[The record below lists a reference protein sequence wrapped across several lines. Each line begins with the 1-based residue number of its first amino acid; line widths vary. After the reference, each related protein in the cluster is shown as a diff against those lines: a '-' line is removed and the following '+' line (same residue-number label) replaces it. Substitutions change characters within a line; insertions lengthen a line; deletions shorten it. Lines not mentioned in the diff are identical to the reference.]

1 MIHIEGM
8 GLLGSL
14 LALNL
19 HERDQPFTWHDSASP
34 ITAWKACTG
43 MVYPAGDDRSMEG
56 LRGWQSWLT
65 EGWLP
70 YLRAE
75 PVRYVYAHKNPP
87 HEGKYRAEFDL
98 GDMRVAPTQ
107 PGAVGV
113 NVPAIVTSTQLKFQA
128 SRYTACPS
136 DATTVVRAHGFNERL
151 GSYMWG
157 WSARVGLDVPDDLKA
172 ACDGMRPAFYSRK
185 DRFQI
190 VYAYPIPGEEGWWAG
205 SAIISQKTPH
215 SLDIAKH
222 FARWSS
228 AWAELWPRVPVTH
241 VGEQREGWR
250 PRPAVEV
257 DDAHLV
263 ERQGNVIT
271 FPPLWHSG
279 VRWAPLVINRALE
292 MLT

>member
-14 LALNL
+14 LALKL
-19 HERDQPFTWHDSASP
+19 EERGTPFTWNDTDSP

-56 LRGWQSWLT
+56 LRRWQTWLT

-70 YLRAE
+70 YMRAE
-75 PVRYVYAHKNPP
+75 PVRYVYTHKHPP
-87 HEGKYRAEFDL
+87 HEGRYRAEFNF

-107 PGAVGV
+107 PGAVSV
-113 NVPAIVTSTQLKFQA
+113 NVPAIVNSTQVKFSNSFIAQVPRDH
-128 SRYTACPS
+128 S
-136 DATTVVRAHGFNERL
+136 VLVRAHGFTERL

-157 WSARVGLDVPDDLKA
+157 WSARVGLDVPPDLRA
-172 ACDGMRPAFYSRK
+172 ACDGLRPAFYSRK

-190 VYAYPIPGEEGWWAG
+190 VYAYPVPGEREWWAG
-205 SAIISQKTPH
+205 SSIISQKMPRH
-215 SLDIAKH
+215 LDIAKH

-228 AWAELWPRVPVTH
+228 AWAELWPRVPVTS
-241 VGEQREGWR
+241 VGAQREGWR
-250 PRPAVEV
+250 PRPLVEL

-263 ERQGNVIT
+263 VRNGNVIT

-279 VRWAPLVINRALE
+279 VRWAPLVIDRALE